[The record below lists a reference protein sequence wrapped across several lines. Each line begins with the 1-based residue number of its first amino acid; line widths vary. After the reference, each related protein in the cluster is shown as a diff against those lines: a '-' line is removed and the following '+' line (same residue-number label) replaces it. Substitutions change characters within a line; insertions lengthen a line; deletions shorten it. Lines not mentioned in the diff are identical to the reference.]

1 MLILNDFIF
10 SASKF
15 MVKFFVSFAF
25 NSSISRYFVKITLP
39 FLDKKLIL
47 TYFECISESLLL
59 VSFPFTYPLTK
70 AETKSI
76 KTAEIIYESVEK
88 NSSKIGEIQIYL
100 NTEKIGAIPVYVKAE
115 KKESKNNSLFNKI
128 KQLFS

>member
-1 MLILNDFIF
+1 MCNKNYKNL
-10 SASKF
+10 KE
-15 MVKFFVSFAF
+15 K
-25 NSSISRYFVKITLP
+25 RYIKT
-39 FLDKKLIL
+39 
-47 TYFECISESLLL
+47 S
-59 VSFPFTYPLTK
+59 FTYPLTK